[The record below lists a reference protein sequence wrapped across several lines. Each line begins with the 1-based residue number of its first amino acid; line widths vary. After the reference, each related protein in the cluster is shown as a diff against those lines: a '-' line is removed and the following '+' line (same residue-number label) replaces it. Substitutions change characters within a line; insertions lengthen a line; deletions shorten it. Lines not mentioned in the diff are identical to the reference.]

1 MWQDIGVALGL
12 VLVIEGILPAMSPV
26 AYRRAAAVLAQMP
39 DSVLRRGGLLAM
51 VGGALL
57 VYLST

>member
-12 VLVIEGILPAMSPV
+12 VLVIEGILPAMSP
-26 AYRRAAAVLAQMP
+26 ATYRRAAAVLAQMP
-39 DSVLRRGGLLAM
+39 DGVLRRGGLLAM
-51 VGGALL
+51 AAGALL